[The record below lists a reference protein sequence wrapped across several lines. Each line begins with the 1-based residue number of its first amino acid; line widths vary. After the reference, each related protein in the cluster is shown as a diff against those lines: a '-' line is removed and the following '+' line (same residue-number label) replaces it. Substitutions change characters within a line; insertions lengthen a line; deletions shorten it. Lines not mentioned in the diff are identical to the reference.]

1 MSSTSSTTV
10 QTQVLSGRG
19 RPTAYEWSQLASPQV
34 SPPWHSH
41 PQRAPAPFTRLPTST
56 PFSQH
61 TSLAGIGRGV
71 GRGIGRGISSAPGLS
86 TIGFASD
93 YHQRETTF
101 ADRHLPVREPRT
113 SRRSL
118 YSEEESDVQ
127 RAIYNS
133 TRPAWSEYRDDQWET
148 RSNAS
153 NRRTSQWVDEQ
164 NRSHY
169 GGSLMKVS
177 SDHNFDDQF
186 SSVSQTRAYYSAP
199 HRDRKHEYD
208 RPAHRESAVNE
219 HVTGLDN
226 KTATKTPANLPA
238 FAREV
243 KLKPYGGDSDVDY
256 FISQFCMAARLGNW
270 PVERQGEILGT
281 LLIGKARR
289 LLPRDPDAPTPSFK
303 ELSRKLRSHFGAEG
317 EPDYFQVLLDSCS
330 REKKESIND
339 LKGRIIELV
348 DKAYPSVSIDER
360 KKLYV
365 GPFIRALSDEGQRQ
379 AVRMSRPKTLE
390 QAAESAI
397 VFESHVR
404 SEETG
409 YTKMKKTPVRA
420 VSYGAQ
426 QETSGVQKNS
436 KQARTKTPAPAT
448 IQPQQT
454 TESQADMISAITAS
468 VMEQMTAL
476 LQRPTESGNQ
486 RGTRFPRLC
495 YHCQKPGHFKRSC
508 PELRNNNVTVDQN
521 SENASGR
528 DSTGPS
534 LGQDASQ

>member
-10 QTQVLSGRG
+10 QTQVASGRG
-19 RPTAYEWSQLASPQV
+19 RTTAYEWSQLVSPQV

-41 PQRAPAPFTRLPTST
+41 PQRAPASFTRLPTST

-61 TSLAGIGRGV
+61 TPLADIGRGV
-71 GRGIGRGISSAPGLS
+71 GRGIGRGVSLTPGLP

-93 YHQRETTF
+93 YRHRETTF
-101 ADRHLPVREPRT
+101 ADRDSVREQKTR
-113 SRRSL
+113 RRSH
-118 YSEEESDVQ
+118 YSEEESDIQ
-127 RAIYNS
+127 KAIFNS
-133 TRPAWSEYRDDQWET
+133 TRPAWSQYRDDQWET
-148 RSNAS
+148 QSNAS
-153 NRRTSQWVDEQ
+153 SRRTSQWIDEQ
-164 NRSHY
+164 NLAHY

-186 SSVSQTRAYYSAP
+186 SSVSQTLAYDSVQ

-208 RPAHRESAVNE
+208 GLARRESAVNE
-219 HVTGLDN
+219 HVTGLDK
-226 KTATKTPANLPA
+226 KTVAKTPANLPA

-270 PVERQGEILGT
+270 PEERQGEILGT

-303 ELSRKLRSHFGAEG
+303 ELSQKLRSHFGAEG

-409 YTKMKKTPVRA
+409 HTKAKKTSVRA
-420 VSYGAQ
+420 VSYAAQ
-426 QETSGVQKNS
+426 QETSGAQKNP
-436 KQARTKTPAPAT
+436 KQAKTKTPSPAI

-454 TESQADMISAITAS
+454 AESQADMISAITAS

-476 LQRPTESGNQ
+476 FQWPTESGNP
-486 RGTRFPRLC
+486 RRTRVPRLC

-508 PELRNNNVTVDQN
+508 PELRNNDATLNQN

-534 LGQDASQ
+534 HGRDASQ